1 MNANASAS
9 DIDVAR
15 ICELAHFCLS
25 EEERDRFQ
33 KELEPIVAYVR
44 KLTELDLDGV
54 EPTKFGQPVSNVLR
68 EDIVEP
74 SLAHD
79 TVLANAPDAD
89 ENEFRMP
96 KIVE

>member
-1 MNANASAS
+1 MIEKKEVEWLARLAKLKLS
-9 DIDVAR
+9 DE
-15 ICELAHFCLS
+15 EL
-25 EEERDRFQ
+25 DG
-33 KELEPIVAYVR
+33 
-44 KLTELDLDGV
+44 LTEDMEEIVEFAGRINSAVSGTEAYRGV
-54 EPTKFGQPVSNVLR
+54 VTPVEALR